1 MKNYTMFNYDF
12 LFGDHFA
19 KISNQAKLY
28 YIELNFFAN
37 NGFVANPLQILDSL
51 GYDKGVFNEL
61 IKNKELLQLEDRSEV
76 FITSYFIHNPGVDCF
91 SWKKTRYAVYWEDK
105 LYVRKNGV
113 VKFAPEG
120 NVKQLVENDSL
131 DKIVMP
137 KDKKEETTVEEPS
150 IEEPLLEEPSIE
162 EPKEQ
167 DIIGYM
173 KGEK

>member
-19 KISNQAKLY
+19 KISNEAKLY

-61 IKNKELLQLEDRSEV
+61 VKNKELLVLDGRSEV
-76 FITSYFIHNPGVDCF
+76 FITSYFIHNPGANCY
-91 SWKKTRYAVYWEDK
+91 SWKNTRYAVYWEDK
-105 LYVRKNGV
+105 LYVRKNGI

-120 NVKQLVENDSL
+120 NVKSLVE
-131 DKIVMP
+131 MP
-137 KDKKEETTVEEPS
+137 KDPLDKVVEPIDEEETNQDFLP
-150 IEEPLLEEPSIE
+150 IE
-162 EPKEQ
+162 EPKEKDQ
-167 DIIGYM
+167 NIIAYM
-173 KGEK
+173 NGGK

>member
-28 YIELNFFAN
+28 YIQLNFFAN

-51 GYDKGVFNEL
+51 GYDKGVFQEL
-61 IKNKELLQLEDRSEV
+61 INNKEILTLEDRSEV
-76 FITSYFIHNPGVDCF
+76 FIASFFIHNPGINCF
-91 SWKKTRYAVYWEDK
+91 AWKGTRYAVYWEDK

-120 NVKQLVENDSL
+120 NVKKLVDNDPL
-131 DKIVMP
+131 DKIIEP
-137 KDKKEETTVEEPS
+137 KDENPLDATEKPS
-150 IEEPLLEEPSIE
+150 
-162 EPKEQ
+162 
-167 DIIGYM
+167 DDTDDGGVNIIGYI
-173 KGEK
+173 GGTIDEKL